1 MDKDT
6 VNIPDDKILGE
17 TVGMRRLLVLSAL
30 ASLSAFSFAQ
40 SFGPTPYLQTSD
52 SPFLALGVSN
62 FNLEDFEDN
71 LFNITGVTKDNG
83 NPYTNGSNGDSV
95 DGDDGA
101 VDGSGL
107 KGHSL
112 FSSGGSAG
120 VTFTFSQAVLGTLPT
135 YAGVVWTDGAGTITF
150 EAWDQN
156 GVSLGTLVGNHADG
170 SFAGQ
175 TAEDRF
181 YGWHNA
187 GGISKIKLKNASGG
201 IELDHLQYGY
211 ESVPE
216 PATMGLLGLGALAL
230 SRRKKS

>member
-1 MDKDT
+1 
-6 VNIPDDKILGE
+6 
-17 TVGMRRLLVLSAL
+17 MRRLFVLSACC
-30 ASLSAFSFAQ
+30 SLSAFSLAQ

-52 SPFLALGVSN
+52 SPFLALGVTN

-83 NPYTNGSNGDSV
+83 NPYTNAGNGDSV
-95 DGDDGA
+95 DGDDG
-101 VDGSGL
+101 VIDGSGL

-112 FSSGGSAG
+112 FYNVGSSG
-120 VTFTFSQAVLGTLPT
+120 VTFTFSQAVLGSLPQ
-135 YAGVVWTDGAGTITF
+135 YAGVVWTDGSSTITF

-156 GVSLGTLVGNHADG
+156 GISLGTVVGNHADG
-170 SFAGQ
+170 AFGGQ

-181 YGWHNA
+181 YGWHNS

-201 IELDHLQYGY
+201 IELDHLQYAY
-211 ESVPE
+211 EAVPE
-216 PATMGLLGLGALAL
+216 PTTLCVLGLSALAL